1 MAVNSDGTVKSW
13 AGASTEI
20 HIYEGGNDVT
30 SQWTITKADGTG
42 LTGTYNS
49 STHVYTPSSLTADNS
64 YADFTCTRTGYST
77 ITKRYTI
84 TKQYAGADGEDAVI
98 YEVVPDVYSMN
109 LSEAGVFTPTSV
121 TFNAYKKVGETLVKS
136 TYSGRFI
143 ISESTDGG
151 ETFTAKYTSNSNEA
165 TKVYTPSANTVNVI
179 KCVLYA
185 AGGTSQQLD
194 DQSVV
199 ITKDGKK
206 GTDGQ
211 NGTDGLSMGLGNYSD
226 VIPCN
231 TSGNASAQRDISIPF
246 FAYKGITRVAVTAT
260 VGTLPTGVSV
270 NSNTAGT
277 TSADGLLVLRVASGA
292 TFGNSATMTGDI
304 TITLTAQS
312 KSISYKYTWT
322 KSKQAA
328 NGTSAVLLQLYSEDG
343 GNVEEGKNTTIKA
356 ILYSGTSNVT
366 SSATYVWKEFKSG
379 AYTAISGQTA
389 SSI

>member
-1 MAVNSDGTVKSW
+1 M
-13 AGASTEI
+13 
-20 HIYEGGNDVT
+20 
-30 SQWTITKADGTG
+30 
-42 LTGTYNS
+42 
-49 STHVYTPSSLTADNS
+49 
-64 YADFTCTRTGYST
+64 
-77 ITKRYTI
+77 
-84 TKQYAGADGEDAVI
+84 
-98 YEVVPDVYSMN
+98 
-109 LSEAGVFTPTSV
+109 
-121 TFNAYKKVGETLVKS
+121 
-136 TYSGRFI
+136 
-143 ISESTDGG
+143 
-151 ETFTAKYTSNSNEA
+151 
-165 TKVYTPSANTVNVI
+165 
-179 KCVLYA
+179 
-185 AGGTSQQLD
+185 
-194 DQSVV
+194 
-199 ITKDGKK
+199 
-206 GTDGQ
+206 
-211 NGTDGLSMGLGNYSD
+211 
-226 VIPCN
+226 
-231 TSGNASAQRDISIPF
+231 
-246 FAYKGITRVAVTAT
+246 
-260 VGTLPTGVSV
+260 SV